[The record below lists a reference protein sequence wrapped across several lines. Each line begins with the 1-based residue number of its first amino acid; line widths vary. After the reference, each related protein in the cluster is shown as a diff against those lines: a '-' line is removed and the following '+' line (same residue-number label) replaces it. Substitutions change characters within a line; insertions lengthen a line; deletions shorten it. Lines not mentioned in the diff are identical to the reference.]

1 MILFK
6 KILKKKMEQVN
17 IKNIPDWLHNSDL
30 YKNIT
35 DDEDFL
41 VPKNNFKTTK
51 EINNLEDFILY
62 YNTIKFWGMDY
73 SQDFYDY
80 CLNNKQEVLNYL
92 KNYNCKDN
100 LELKEFISE
109 LERSSNIRIKYSID
123 INTYLKS
130 NNIYKLTIFILE
142 KNNIVF
148 KLSIYFFCINKI
160 FYLSAFGYKIIFM
173 YKNQNIISQLIESIE
188 DYKKYK
194 TNLIYEL
201 DSIQINVSKQSEL
214 SFDAFGKNNECCY
227 PDNNMDRVSSI
238 TLYNLE
244 NPESSF
250 EIKISKF
257 NINHILSDLMIIE
270 EKINNL
276 QGNNMP
282 ENFRFINPEDREIR
296 LKFTDIIELTSVNIS
311 SNL

>member
-1 MILFK
+1 
-6 KILKKKMEQVN
+6 MEQVN
-17 IKNIPDWLHNSDL
+17 INNIPQWLHNSDL

-41 VPKNNFKTTK
+41 IPKNNFKKTH

-92 KNYNCKDN
+92 KNYNCKYN
-100 LELKEFISE
+100 LELNEFILE
-109 LERSSNIRIKYSID
+109 LERSSNVRIKYSID
-123 INTYLKS
+123 FCTYLKS

-148 KLSIYFFCINKI
+148 KFVIHFFSKNKI
-160 FYLSAFGYKIIFM
+160 FNLCTGSYKRILIE
-173 YKNQNIISQLIESIE
+173 KNKNIIIELIENIKNN
-188 DYKKYK
+188 KKYI
-194 TNLIYEL
+194 THYSSEQYLEYEFN
-201 DSIQINVSKQSEL
+201 SIKINSREKSEL
-214 SFDAFGKNNECCY
+214 SFDAFALESALENKYSYIPIDTPLIEF
-227 PDNNMDRVSSI
+227 
-238 TLYNLE
+238 YNIE

-257 NINHILSDLMIIE
+257 NINNILYDLLIIE
-270 EKINNL
+270 KIINNVKE
-276 QGNNMP
+276 NNIAN
-282 ENFRFINPEDREIR
+282 ELFYTRSDKQYINLNIFE
-296 LKFTDIIELTSVNIS
+296 FNSVNIN
-311 SNL
+311 SNLT